1 MRPFGL
7 FIFFTASAASVASVA
22 PAASVA
28 SDAPAAAAVD
38 AAAAVEATAAAD
50 AGAAE
55 AAEASEGA
63 LQYLP
68 GAGIRTGRCAPVV
81 SIHSH
86 RIQHFCTDYLRYCIK
101 QLVKKPTK
109 SFYCPVEMC

>member
-28 SDAPAAAAVD
+28 SDAPAAAAAVD

-63 LQYLP
+63 VQYLP

-81 SIHSH
+81 SK
-86 RIQHFCTDYLRYCIK
+86 LPP
-101 QLVKKPTK
+101 LVIT
-109 SFYCPVEMC
+109 PVGN

>member
-22 PAASVA
+22 HTASVA
-28 SDAPAAAAVD
+28 SDAPAAAVD

-55 AAEASEGA
+55 ASEGA

-68 GAGIRTGRCAPVV
+68 GAGIRAGRCAPVV
-81 SIHSH
+81 SIH
-86 RIQHFCTDYLRYCIK
+86 ITTLLY
-101 QLVKKPTK
+101 
-109 SFYCPVEMC
+109 

>member
-22 PAASVA
+22 PAA
-28 SDAPAAAAVD
+28 PAAAAAVDAAVD
-38 AAAAVEATAAAD
+38 AAAAVEATAA

-68 GAGIRTGRCAPVV
+68 GAGIGTGRCAPVV

-86 RIQHFCTDYLRYCIK
+86 RIQHFCTDYLRYCKK

>member
-28 SDAPAAAAVD
+28 SDAPAAAAAVD

-50 AGAAE
+50 AAAADAG

-81 SIHSH
+81 SIH
-86 RIQHFCTDYLRYCIK
+86 ITTLLY
-101 QLVKKPTK
+101 
-109 SFYCPVEMC
+109 

>member
-22 PAASVA
+22 PAAFVA

-55 AAEASEGA
+55 ASEGA

-81 SIHSH
+81 SK
-86 RIQHFCTDYLRYCIK
+86 LPP
-101 QLVKKPTK
+101 LVIT
-109 SFYCPVEMC
+109 PVGN

>member
-28 SDAPAAAAVD
+28 SDAPAAAAAVD
-38 AAAAVEATAAAD
+38 AAAAVEATAA

-68 GAGIRTGRCAPVV
+68 GAGIGTGRCAPVV

>member
-28 SDAPAAAAVD
+28 SDAPAAAAAVD

-50 AGAAE
+50 AG

-86 RIQHFCTDYLRYCIK
+86 RIQHFCTDYLLYCTQ